1 LPGCICAAPA
11 RDPAP
16 ATDRNDTR
24 CNGSKETIPMFDLAM
39 IALTFASF
47 AILIL
52 YTHACDRM

>member
-1 LPGCICAAPA
+1 
-11 RDPAP
+11 
-16 ATDRNDTR
+16 
-24 CNGSKETIPMFDLAM
+24 MFDLAM